1 MGKKRKLRLSQCMI
15 VKNEEKDIE
24 RALSWGKGIVSEQIV
39 VDTGST
45 DRTVEIAEKM
55 GAKVYHFPWIDDFSA
70 AKNYAIEQAT
80 GDWIAFLDADEYF
93 PPEDAKKLLLLLEAA
108 DQASHYAVST
118 SLFNVREDGTIMTGG
133 SQVRL
138 FRRLPGLHY
147 KNRIHEELF
156 MEGEEVLRMGDATK
170 EFTILH
176 TGYDD
181 HLKKNQ
187 GKGERNVKLLLME
200 LEEFPDDYN
209 RMGYIG
215 DSYSTMKKREEAL
228 KWYYK
233 AIGLMPKT
241 PRDRDDRSSETLRKT
256 MTILMDREESELL
269 KIYEIGVSMLP
280 KESDFDYIMGEFYSM
295 RNDYGKSVHYLER
308 ALKRIEAYGNVG
320 MSDLT
325 SGHLNLL
332 WFRIAYGYYK
342 LGNLNKCLSYC
353 TPLLKADP
361 YSLSATVLFLGAF
374 VQGEKLGEV
383 TVEQVLGLL
392 DKMYDRTQPK
402 NRIFLLMAARRTV
415 YPELEKRLESRM
427 SPEEIEMAKNTE
439 NKGEEK

>member
-1 MGKKRKLRLSQCMI
+1 MAKKRKLRLSQCMI

-55 GAKVYHFPWIDDFSA
+55 GAKVYHFSWIDDFSA

-93 PPEDAKKLLLLLEAA
+93 QPEDVKKLIPFMEEV
-108 DQASHYAVST
+108 DRTSHYAIST
-118 SLFNVREDGTIMTGG
+118 SWIQVRENGKIMTGG
-133 SQVRL
+133 SQIRL
-138 FRRLPGLHY
+138 FRRHPGLRY
-147 KNRIHEELF
+147 KNRIHEYLV
-156 MEGEEVLRMGDATK
+156 MEGEEVFRVIDATR
-170 EFTILH
+170 EFAILH

-181 HLKKNQ
+181 HIEKNR
-187 GKGERNVKLLLME
+187 GKGERNARLLLME
-200 LEEFPDDYN
+200 LEEYPEDYN
-209 RMGYIG
+209 RMGYLG
-215 DSYSTMKKREEAL
+215 DCYAGTNEEEAL

-233 AIGLMPKT
+233 AIELMPKT
-241 PRDRDDRSSETLRKT
+241 PRDMDDRSGETLRKT
-256 MTILMDREESELL
+256 MTLLMDREESELL
-269 KIYEIGVSMLP
+269 KIYEIGVNMLP
-280 KESDFDYIMGEFYSM
+280 KESDFDYIMGEFYSV
-295 RNDYGKSVHYLER
+295 RKNYERSIYYSER

-320 MSDLT
+320 MCDLT

-342 LGNLNKCLSYC
+342 LGSLNKCLSYC

-361 YSLSATVLFLGAF
+361 YSLSAMVLFLGAF
-374 VQGEKLGEV
+374 VQGEKLGGV